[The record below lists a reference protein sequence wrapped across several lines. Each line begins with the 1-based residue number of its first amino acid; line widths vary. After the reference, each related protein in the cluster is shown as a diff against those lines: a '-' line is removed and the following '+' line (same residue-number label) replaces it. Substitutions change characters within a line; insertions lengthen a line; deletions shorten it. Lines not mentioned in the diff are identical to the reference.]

1 MIRVIPGVGLSGTTR
16 VPGDKSVTHRA
27 LLFSSIGDGVTEIEH
42 PGTGADN
49 LSTLSAIRQLGVEA
63 TFDDAAHFTVRGVG
77 LRGWSTPAE
86 PIDCGNSGTTARLL
100 AGMLAGAGVEAT
112 LVGDASLSRRP
123 MRRVADPLGDLGYR
137 VETEASGT
145 MPMRTL
151 AHAGVDDLD
160 EEAAAPMRAVL
171 QVASAQVKSCILLS
185 GLWRT
190 SATEVVEPAP
200 SRDHTERMLRVFGV
214 RVQSSGHYAQPVRWA
229 AHERLPTVVLSP
241 PARPLRAHHLE
252 VPGDPSSAA
261 FLVGAALLSEGE
273 VVVERVGTN
282 PTRTGW
288 LDVLERMGASIR
300 WKKRTALTSGEPAA
314 DLSVGGARLSGVV
327 IEGAE
332 VPRVIDEIP
341 LLAVI
346 GAACTGRFEV
356 RDARE
361 LRVKESD
368 RIEETVKI
376 LRAMGVD
383 VEVSEDGF
391 AFEGLGGTGW
401 AGIEVDGA
409 DDHRIAMAAVVAGLG
424 ASSPSTVTGTECI
437 AVSYPSFV
445 ATLNALGG
453 RLEEDA

>member
-1 MIRVIPGVGLSGTTR
+1 MIRVTPGVGLSGTTR

-63 TFDDAAHFTVRGVG
+63 TFDDAAHSRRGVG
-77 LRGWSTPAE
+77 HWLVDSCNSSTRKQRVT
-86 PIDCGNSGTTARLL
+86 SRLL
-100 AGMLAGAGVEAT
+100 AGMLRRKVEAT

-200 SRDHTERMLRVFGV
+200 SRDHTDRMLRVFGV

-261 FLVGAALLSEGE
+261 FLVGAA
-273 VVVERVGTN
+273 
-282 PTRTGW
+282 
-288 LDVLERMGASIR
+288 
-300 WKKRTALTSGEPAA
+300 
-314 DLSVGGARLSGVV
+314 
-327 IEGAE
+327 
-332 VPRVIDEIP
+332 PR
-341 LLAVI
+341 
-346 GAACTGRFEV
+346 
-356 RDARE
+356 
-361 LRVKESD
+361 
-368 RIEETVKI
+368 
-376 LRAMGVD
+376 
-383 VEVSEDGF
+383 
-391 AFEGLGGTGW
+391 
-401 AGIEVDGA
+401 
-409 DDHRIAMAAVVAGLG
+409 
-424 ASSPSTVTGTECI
+424 
-437 AVSYPSFV
+437 
-445 ATLNALGG
+445 GG
-453 RLEEDA
+453 RGVGAGRHKPDADRLARCP